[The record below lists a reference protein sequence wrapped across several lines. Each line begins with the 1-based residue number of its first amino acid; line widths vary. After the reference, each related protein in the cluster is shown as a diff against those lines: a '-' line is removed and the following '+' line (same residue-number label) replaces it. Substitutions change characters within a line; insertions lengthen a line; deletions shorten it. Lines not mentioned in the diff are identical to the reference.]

1 MNDFSINTG
10 AHTMSDTIEH
20 EDPHLLSSDVEVHKA
35 FKVSRGEKILAVAL
49 FTIYVLTF
57 FFYPHPLLLIITT
70 MAFALWLTFRAS
82 HFAVDGLESL
92 GAFVG
97 LSAYFIGVL
106 SSLASNTPEAVVS
119 ALTAWRGIVLA
130 NPELIEIAVLSVV
143 MAAGFNILLLGCVV
157 VISSRKTGMVD
168 VPREVVEDD
177 ADLIRWTI
185 IAMVLLVAFGILHYI
200 NQLINGATVTLSH
213 LPQLA
218 GFMMVI
224 SYILYAIYSIK
235 KKPTTKRV
243 KPQPTHSKRTSI
255 LLAVVGFVGIF
266 IAGHLLTN
274 AVELTFE
281 FVPWTLL
288 GIEEL
293 QRIVIMALI
302 IGAAG
307 ALPEHGI
314 AIIAAGKGKANIAI
328 GNTLGG
334 TTQVLLLI
342 VGIVSI
348 FLPLPLDAEVLLQ
361 FATAAGSLW
370 FLKRAMTDDRKVD
383 IFEGAMILLMQI
395 FVFIIV
401 LTPI

>member
-1 MNDFSINTG
+1 
-10 AHTMSDTIEH
+10 MSDMSEQ
-20 EDPHLLSSDVEVHKA
+20 EDPHLMSSVAEVHKA
-35 FKVSRGEKILAVAL
+35 FHISRGEKTIAVVL
-49 FTIYVLTF
+49 FIFYVLSVV
-57 FFYPHPLLLIITT
+57 FYPHPLVLIITT
-70 MAFALWLTFRAS
+70 LAFALWLTFRAS
-82 HFAVDGLESL
+82 HLAVDGLESL

-106 SSLASNTPEAVVS
+106 SSLASNTPEAVIS
-119 ALTAWRGIVLA
+119 ALTAWRGIILS

-157 VISSRKTGMVD
+157 VISARKTGVID

-185 IAMVLLVAFGILHYI
+185 VAIVLISAFGIFHYI
-200 NQLINGATVTLSH
+200 NQLIHGVTVSIAY

-218 GFMMVI
+218 ALMMVI
-224 SYILYAIYSIK
+224 SYILYAIYAVK

-243 KPQPTHSKRTSI
+243 KPTPKHNKRNSV
-255 LLAVVGFVGIF
+255 LLAALGFVGIF

-281 FVPWTLL
+281 FVPWTGL
-288 GIEEL
+288 GIVET
-293 QRIVIMALI
+293 QRIVVMALI

-314 AIIAAGKGKANIAI
+314 AIIAATKGKANIAL

-342 VGIVSI
+342 VGGVSI
-348 FLPLPLDAEVLLQ
+348 FLPLPLDAAVLLQ
-361 FATAAGSLW
+361 FVTAAGSLW
-370 FLKRAMTDDRKVD
+370 FLKRAMTDDHKVD
-383 IFEGAMILLMQI
+383 IFEGAMILLMQV

-401 LTPI
+401 LSPI

>member
-1 MNDFSINTG
+1 MANE
-10 AHTMSDTIEH
+10 IEH
-20 EDPHLLSSDVEVHKA
+20 EDPHLMSSVAEIHTA
-35 FKVSRGEKILAVAL
+35 FHISRGEKVIAITL
-49 FTIYVLTF
+49 FIVYVLTL
-57 FFYPHPLLLIITT
+57 FFYPHPILLIVTT

-82 HFAVDGLESL
+82 HLAVDGLESI

-119 ALTAWRGIVLA
+119 ALTAWRGIMLA
-130 NPELIEIAVLSVV
+130 NPELVEIAVLSVV

-157 VISSRKTGMVD
+157 VISARKTGVVD

-200 NQLINGATVTLSH
+200 NQLIHGATVTLSH

-218 GFMMVI
+218 GLMMVV
-224 SYILYAIYSIK
+224 SYILYAVYAVR
-235 KKPTTKRV
+235 KKPTTKRI
-243 KPQPTHSKRTSI
+243 KPKPKHSKRTSI
-255 LLAVVGFVGIF
+255 LLAALGFIGIF

-274 AVELTFE
+274 VVELTFE
-281 FVPWTLL
+281 FVPWTVL
-288 GIEEL
+288 GIAEL

-314 AIIAAGKGKANIAI
+314 AVVAATRGKANSPH
-328 GNTLGG
+328 L
-334 TTQVLLLI
+334 
-342 VGIVSI
+342 
-348 FLPLPLDAEVLLQ
+348 F
-361 FATAAGSLW
+361 
-370 FLKRAMTDDRKVD
+370 
-383 IFEGAMILLMQI
+383 
-395 FVFIIV
+395 
-401 LTPI
+401 